1 MKRILALLAVALAFA
16 GVAGVLAQSGGGG
29 GYHC

>member
-1 MKRILALLAVALAFA
+1 MKRILALAATFVAL

-29 GYHC
+29 YHC